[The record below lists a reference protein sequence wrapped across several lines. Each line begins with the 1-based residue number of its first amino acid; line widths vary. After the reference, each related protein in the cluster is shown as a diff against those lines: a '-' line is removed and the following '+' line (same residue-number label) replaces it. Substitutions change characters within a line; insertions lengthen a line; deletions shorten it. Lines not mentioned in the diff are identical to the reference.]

1 MERRPPILRARIGF
15 TLVEFLVVLAIIAVL
30 VALLAPATRMGGAR
44 HAARRAQCKNN
55 LKQIGLALHN
65 YHDQYQAFPPAYTV
79 DEQGRPL
86 HSWRVL
92 ILPFMDAKTLYDQ
105 INLTKPWNDPANA
118 AVAAKRPSF
127 YACPS
132 TDIAAE
138 QTTYLAIV
146 GADCGLLA
154 GQSRTLASIT
164 DGTSNTLVV
173 IDAPQSNA
181 VHWMSPDD
189 ANEKLLLGMNDQTE
203 FQHTG
208 GIHGLIADGSVRF
221 FSQNLSD
228 ETWKGLCTATGGET
242 LGEF

>member
-1 MERRPPILRARIGF
+1 MLSDQSSSAHRRGF

-30 VALLAPATRMGGAR
+30 VALLLPPATRGRGGAR
-44 HAARRAQCKNN
+44 RSQCKNN

-65 YHDQYQAFPPAYTV
+65 YHDKYQSFPPAYTV
-79 DEQGRPL
+79 DDAGRPL

-92 ILPFMDAKTLYDQ
+92 ILPFMDSQTLYDQ
-105 INLTKPWNDPANA
+105 IDLSKPWNDPVNA
-118 AVAAKRPSF
+118 TVAAKRPSF

-132 TDIAAE
+132 TDIAAD
-138 QTTYLAIV
+138 QTTYQAIV
-146 GADCGLLA
+146 EADSVLLA
-154 GQSRTLASIT
+154 GQSRTFASIT

-173 IDAPQSNA
+173 IDAPQTNA
-181 VHWMSPDD
+181 VHWMSPHD
-189 ANEKLLLGMNDQTE
+189 ANGKLLLGMNDQTD

-208 GIHGLIADGSVRF
+208 GIQGLMTDGSVRF

-228 ETWKGLCTATGGET
+228 ETWTGLCTATSGEV